1 MGINSKK
8 EAILIE
14 SFDILKEDIKEHGY
28 KIREI
33 IGKVSSFNLELAI
46 EMWKFILENAKSY
59 IKEDGWSYTSGI
71 IYEIKDEVGEGRIVE
86 ILKENDDILEVCFG
100 MSSHI
105 YYYIISS
112 AIKLGEVALADQML
126 TLTKTN
132 QYKEK
137 DFFFYLENV
146 SESFTNNFKD
156 ILPSNDYW
164 GEQHEFD
171 KKVEIAN
178 QACEV
183 LLKWVETITDK
194 EQRARLNVTL
204 IDYV

>member
-1 MGINSKK
+1 MQSNSKK
-8 EAILIE
+8 ETILIE
-14 SFDILKEDIKEHGY
+14 SFDVLKENIKEHRN
-28 KIREI
+28 KISEI
-33 IGKVSSFNLELAI
+33 ISRVSSLNLDLAI
-46 EMWKFILENAKSY
+46 EMWKYIIRNTDSL
-59 IKEDGWSYTSGI
+59 IKEDGYGYTSGI
-71 IYEIKDEVGEGRIVE
+71 IYDLEKEIGEKKVLDIF
-86 ILKENDDILEVCFG
+86 KENDEIVEACFG
-100 MSSHI
+100 YSSDI
-105 YYYIISS
+105 FQSIISS

-126 TLTKTN
+126 TLTKSN

-137 DFFFYLENV
+137 DFFFYLEDV
-146 SESFTNNFKD
+146 SESFANNFKD
-156 ILPSNDYW
+156 ILPSNNYW